1 MRIKIKAERKIISEE
16 YYDVPDNTNLDEI
29 IAFGLPT
36 DAIFIDSDEIDCLNG
51 EILEVEE
58 ADRL

>member
-1 MRIKIKAERKIISEE
+1 MRIKIKAERKIINEE
-16 YYDVPDNTNLDEI
+16 YYDVPDNTNLEEI
-29 IAFGLPT
+29 ISLGLPE

-58 ADRL
+58 VDRL